1 MTEKQYNSEDQ
12 VALPGIRTFI
22 REVLAVFFN
31 LLSFIEHVIRKKKW
45 FIIVGLILGIAF
57 GFLYFQT
64 KREHFKASMVVSFNK
79 LTKKTYA
86 EMLSQLDVLS
96 YTGSSSKLATELNI
110 SEQAAA
116 SIIYVESKN
125 LNNEA
130 LESDTST
137 KIHQPFK
144 ITVGILD
151 KTYADTIQ
159 NAFIGF
165 MNSRPLVKKLGEIER
180 KYYAD
185 KLIYLDRQLA
195 KIDTLISEYNQFLA
209 TSKIS
214 STVYNNAIDPATIFE
229 QSNLLIAEKE
239 RTLKYIT
246 IESDAVVLIDGFK
259 TTMFP
264 QQSSLAV
271 YLLIMGPI
279 GLLLGLLIGLLIET
293 KKKVME
299 ESHHRPSH
307 T

>member
-31 LLSFIEHVIRKKKW
+31 FLSFIEEVVRKKKW
-45 FIIVGLILGIAF
+45 FVIAGLILGMIF
-57 GFLYFQT
+57 GFLYFKT

-86 EMLSQLDVLS
+86 EMLSQLDILS
-96 YTGSSSKLATELNI
+96 YTGSSSKLATELNL

-125 LNNEA
+125 INNEA

-144 ITVGILD
+144 IIVGILD
-151 KTYADTIQ
+151 KTYSDTIQ
-159 NAFIGF
+159 KALIGF
-165 MNSRPLVKKLGEIER
+165 LNSRPLVKELGEIER
-180 KYYAD
+180 KFYAD
-185 KLIYLDRQLA
+185 KLIYIDRQLA
-195 KIDTLISEYNQFLA
+195 KIDTLITEYNQFLA

-239 RTLKYIT
+239 RTIKYIS

-259 TTMFP
+259 TTMLP

-271 YLLIMGPI
+271 YLLVMGPI

-293 KKKVME
+293 KKKY
-299 ESHHRPSH
+299 
-307 T
+307 